1 MARPAT
7 GAATT
12 ATRDAAAP
20 PADDRVSGWRRIVG
34 ISASLVGSQ
43 ALTSVL
49 GLGFW
54 TLAARAFPT
63 TEVGVAAAAVSMM
76 TLLSSLGSLGLGTL
90 LISRLPRTAAG
101 QRRVLVRTCLL
112 AAGLGGAAL
121 ALLVPMVA
129 IHGFGADNLRP
140 VAGTAAALLGLVVG
154 TGLASLVLVLDQA
167 VLTIGVGG
175 LQLERNTAASVIKIV
190 ALVGLAVAGVQ
201 DGMGIFL
208 AWTIG
213 TLGSLP
219 LVLWR
224 TRRGTR
230 PGDGLPVERRL
241 VRFELLRG
249 LGRSALSHHAL
260 NTTLQGA
267 MQILP
272 IIVTLVLT
280 VEQNAVFN
288 TALMVCGLVFAL
300 PYAIAF
306 GVFAAARGDE
316 DGVVSRLPM
325 TVGASTAVGVVAYA
339 VLYPLAGYVLA
350 LFGPEYVDGGTPLL
364 RLLAMAGP
372 AFVIKDHYVALRR
385 VQDRTT
391 TALRLLAAFLVVEL
405 VAAALGAAL
414 GGAAGLCAAWVAVL
428 YGEALVLA
436 VPLWQAWRRHRPGAT
451 PAVVAADPTSL
462 VPVVRPAPRPAP
474 AAPTRTLFGPILLVM
489 AVGVAV
495 MGAGAALARGGD
507 VSTAAQLA
515 WVLGQVLIVAPA
527 TYRIVGAATGA
538 GERVGL
544 AVAAGVLLQLS
555 RTVLYPVRFSFHD
568 EQLHLTT
575 FRQLHDSG
583 QLFGLNPLLPVSG
596 YYPGLELV
604 TDAVVRLA
612 GLPVFAA
619 ATLVLLAARVVI
631 MLALI
636 GLIRVLTRSGRAA
649 AIAAVVYL
657 CNPQL
662 LFFNSQFSYQTLAL
676 PLAVFTAYAF
686 VVRRRDTRG
695 ALVLPLLGLLGV
707 VVTHH
712 LTAMLLVGALAMWL
726 LGEWLFGGRGEAGAD
741 RRRWRRLE
749 VRHLAVLT
757 AVGAGAVLAGVLLP
771 GNPAG
776 GYLGE
781 IFTASGSGV
790 ADLAATGDLKPTFAE
805 GNGPALWE
813 RLLLDGSVLVSGL
826 ALLAAVVRLR
836 VGARTGDVAGI
847 VIALLALLYP
857 IVPASHLTTAT
868 AEAGD
873 RAAGFVYIGLGAV
886 IGWWLC
892 RRGLRRWQLVTVTAL
907 LVVGFLGGVVLGAG
921 PTARQ
926 LPGPY
931 LVEADARSMDADNL
945 AAARWLAG
953 FVPPDSRVFAD
964 RTGGLLASADG
975 RQFTVRHLST
985 RIDASR
991 LLLDPAFT
999 DQDVDRIREAQ
1010 IDYLIVDLRISSALP
1025 TLGVYVETGEY
1036 EGRGRTEPVPAAALA
1051 KFAAVPG
1058 VDRIYDSGTVQVY
1071 DVRRLR
1077 DGG

>member
-1 MARPAT
+1 MT
-7 GAATT
+7 AAHST
-12 ATRDAAAP
+12 AP
-20 PADDRVSGWRRIVG
+20 PTEAVVPPAERASGWRRIAG

-43 ALTSVL
+43 ALTSGL
-49 GLGFW
+49 GLVFW
-54 TLAARAFPT
+54 TIAARGFPT
-63 TEVGVAAAAVSMM
+63 TSVGVSAAAVSMM
-76 TLLSSLGSLGLGTL
+76 TLLGSLGSLGLGTL
-90 LISRLPRTAAG
+90 LISRLPRTPAG
-101 QRRVLVRTCLL
+101 ERRVLVRTCLL

-121 ALLVPMVA
+121 ALVVPLVA
-129 IHGFGADNLRP
+129 IHAFGADNLSP

-154 TGLASLVLVLDQA
+154 TGLASVVLVLDQA
-167 VLTIGVGG
+167 VLTIGVGS
-175 LQLERNTAASVIKIV
+175 LQLERNTAASVIKILALV
-190 ALVGLAVAGVQ
+190 ALAAAGAQ
-201 DGMGIFL
+201 DGMSIFL

-219 LVLWR
+219 LVAWR
-224 TRRGTR
+224 TRGGNATATDRRFVR
-230 PGDGLPVERRL
+230 P
-241 VRFELLRG
+241 ELLRG
-249 LGRSALSHHAL
+249 LGRSAISHHAL

-280 VEQNAVFN
+280 VDQNAVFN

-300 PYAIAF
+300 PYAIAI
-306 GVFAAARGDE
+306 GIFAAARGDE
-316 DGVVSRLPM
+316 HGVLSRLPM
-325 TVGASTAVGVVAYA
+325 TVGASMAVSVAAYA
-339 VLYPLAGYVLA
+339 VLYPLAGFVLA
-350 LFGPEYVDGGTPLL
+350 LFGPEYVEGGTPLL
-364 RLLAMAGP
+364 RLLALAGP

-391 TALRLLAAFLVVEL
+391 NALRLLAGFLVVEL
-405 VAAALGAAL
+405 VASAMGALL
-414 GGAAGLCAAWVAVL
+414 GGAEGLCAAWVSVL
-428 YGEALVLA
+428 FGEALVLA
-436 VPLWQAWRRHRPGAT
+436 VPLWRAWRQHVPGAAARQA
-451 PAVVAADPTSL
+451 PSVAEPTSF
-462 VPVVRPAPRPAP
+462 VPVVPRALPAAP
-474 AAPTRTLFGPILLVM
+474 AAPPRALFGPILLLM
-489 AVGVAV
+489 SVGVAV
-495 MGAGAALARGGD
+495 MGVGAAIARGGEIT
-507 VSTAAQLA
+507 TAAQVA

-527 TYRIVGAATGA
+527 TYRIVGAASGA

-544 AVAAGVLLQLS
+544 AVAAGILLQLS
-555 RTVLYPVRFSFHD
+555 RTVLYPVHFAFHD
-568 EQLHLTT
+568 EQLHMTT
-575 FRQLHDSG
+575 WRQLHDSG
-583 QLFGLNPLLPVSG
+583 QLFALNPLLPVSG

-604 TDAVVRLA
+604 TDALVRLA

-636 GLIRVLTRSGRAA
+636 GLVRVLTGSGRAA

-712 LTAMLLVGALAMWL
+712 LTAMLLVGALAVWL
-726 LGEWLFGGRGEAGAD
+726 LGELLFGGRSEVGAA

-757 AVGAGAVLAGVLLP
+757 AVGGAAVLLGVLNP

-776 GYLGE
+776 NYLGE

-790 ADLAATGDLKPTFAE
+790 ADLATSGDIKPTFTD
-805 GNGPALWE
+805 GVGVGPAPWE
-813 RLLLDGSVLVSGL
+813 RLLLNGSVLVSAL
-826 ALLAAVVRLR
+826 AMLAAVARFR
-836 VGARTGDVAGI
+836 VGTRTGDVAGI
-847 VIALLALLYP
+847 VMALLALLYP
-857 IVPASHLTTAT
+857 VIPGSHLTEAT

-886 IGWWLC
+886 VGWWLC
-892 RRGLRRWQLVTVTAL
+892 RHRQRPWQLATITAL
-907 LVVGFLGGVVLGAG
+907 LVLAFLGGVVLGAG

-931 LVEADARSMDADNL
+931 LVSADARSMDADNL
-945 AAARWLAG
+945 AAAQWLAG

-964 RTGGLLASADG
+964 RIGGLLASSDG

-999 DQDVDRIREAQ
+999 DADVALIREAS
-1010 IDYLIVDLRISSALP
+1010 IDYLIVDLRISSTLP
-1025 TLGVYVETGEY
+1025 NLGVYVETGEY
-1036 EGRGRTEPVPAAALA
+1036 EGRTRTAPVPAAALA

-1058 VDRIYDSGTVQVY
+1058 VDRIYDNGSVQVY

-1077 DGG
+1077 DAG